1 MTKTPQQTPIGL
13 VYLAWLIVILPIVWA
28 LWQTLLK
35 VIQLFK

>member
-1 MTKTPQQTPIGL
+1 MTKNPQQTSIGL